1 MKNDSYICLFPQE
14 TEAIPTETDVQ
25 IPAATEVQTD

>member
-14 TEAIPTETDVQ
+14 TEAICTETDVQ
-25 IPAATEVQTD
+25 IAPSIEVQTN